1 MVLGPAIA
9 IQWCFYH
16 LPQAT
21 WRKIQE
27 LGLVPRY
34 STDEEFKLFGGQID
48 GLAFLPSED
57 IPAGMTSLRDNTPDG
72 ADEQLLYFDRTYVTG
87 SYSCVQPGHGQ
98 IGVGFKRILHFTHQ
112 LCGMSMRLLSLVSHA
127 PTTSVRARTIA

>member
-1 MVLGPAIA
+1 VCDFEQGVIKALQMVLGPAIA

-72 ADEQLLYFDRTYVTG
+72 ADKLLSYFDRTYAVG
-87 SYSCVQPGHGQ
+87 SYRRVKPDHGQ
-98 IGVGFKRILHFTHQ
+98 IGIRVKRIP
-112 LCGMSMRLLSLVSHA
+112 
-127 PTTSVRARTIA
+127 PTIPTSCVERP